1 MSFGISPDKQHTV
14 MVGAD
19 TTVAWVDKETGKGY
33 AHDYYLD
40 AKSQCSGKH
49 GSCPDTVLQESGNSI
64 RLLNAAM
71 VNGYSIVTF
80 QRPLKASDEYD
91 LPIYVNGSQ
100 AIVWAIGPLNQRSEV
115 SYHSKVTKGDRLID
129 FGRQPFWNCPL
140 PDGEKIIEEQ
150 SQPEYYNKQSEEI
163 EIGVHKKES
172 YAHLTT
178 TTTTST
184 TERPQRRVS
193 IATPKPVSNDGAWD
207 IPAIQCY
214 EPEDGIIINKYF
226 KNLIM

>member
-1 MSFGISPDKQHTV
+1 MSFGISPDKKHTV

-19 TTVAWVDKETGKGY
+19 ATVAWVDKETGKGY

-40 AKSQCSGKH
+40 SKSQCSGKR
-49 GSCPDTVLQESGNSI
+49 GSCPDTVLQENGNSI

-91 LPIYVNGSQ
+91 LPIYVNDSQ

-140 PDGEKIIEEQ
+140 PDGEKNIEEQ
-150 SQPEYYNKQSEEI
+150 SQPEYYNKQSETI
-163 EIGVHKKES
+163 EV
-172 YAHLTT
+172 TT
-178 TTTTST
+178 TTTT

-193 IATPKPVSNDGAWD
+193 IATPKPVSNNGAWD

-214 EPEDGIIINKYF
+214 EPEDGKINICF
-226 KNLIM
+226 